1 MHADQH
7 RRSMCGLLLG
17 LQRHS
22 ILNKCGSL
30 ASLTLVRILLQQYGV
45 PSRDQQIFL
54 SRNGAPA
61 NIVYHRKM
69 LSADTAAFRQIGS
82 GRGPLYYEMLVS
94 KAIMNKNTLTT
105 YTKSL

>member
-7 RRSMCGLLLG
+7 RRSMYGLLLG

-45 PSRDQQIFL
+45 PSRDQQNIFEPERRSGKYCL
-54 SRNGAPA
+54 SQEDA
-61 NIVYHRKM
+61 
-69 LSADTAAFRQIGS
+69 QC
-82 GRGPLYYEMLVS
+82 
-94 KAIMNKNTLTT
+94 
-105 YTKSL
+105 